1 MVNPIRS
8 AGLPADSIRPRS
20 KTHVF
25 MSTLSGGEKLG
36 FDLAKV
42 FGVSF
47 HFVLCDASIS
57 RVSRTTFQENVRF
70 TYRPGGR
77 PALEPPENTE
87 RRT

>member
-42 FGVSF
+42 FLG
-47 HFVLCDASIS
+47 
-57 RVSRTTFQENVRF
+57 
-70 TYRPGGR
+70 
-77 PALEPPENTE
+77 
-87 RRT
+87 